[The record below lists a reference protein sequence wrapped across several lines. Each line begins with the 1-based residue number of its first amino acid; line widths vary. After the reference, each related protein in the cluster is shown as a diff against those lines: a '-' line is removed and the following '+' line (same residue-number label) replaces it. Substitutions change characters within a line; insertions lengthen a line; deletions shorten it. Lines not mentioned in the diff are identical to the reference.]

1 MPLMRPD
8 ERALLQ
14 RIADGET
21 GFSYPSEELV
31 QTLRTLEALG
41 YVSDVAALRDFQ
53 GGGGWYTATSQITE
67 AGKEAL
73 EEK

>member
-1 MPLMRPD
+1 MMHPD
-8 ERALLQ
+8 EQALLR

-21 GFSYPSEELV
+21 GFNYPSEELV

-53 GGGGWYTATSQITE
+53 GGGGWYTATAQITE
-67 AGKEAL
+67 AGWEAL
-73 EEK
+73 EER